1 MAVNDADSKH
11 LFDNVHGTGQSVW
24 DAIMYT
30 TNVMLT
36 GRVVVVAGYG
46 YCGRGV
52 ATRAKGLGARV
63 VVTEINP
70 WRAMEAA
77 MDGFD
82 VMHMDDAAKLGDF
95 FVTVTGCKDVI
106 VKRHFQVMKH
116 NAMLA
121 NAGHFDVEFNKNHLR
136 DLAVKIEERRP
147 FIDGYHLP
155 DGRILNVLADG
166 RLVNIVAGNGHPA
179 DIMDMSFAL
188 QALCARYIAQNGKGL
203 PPKCLDVP
211 IEVDRH
217 IAVMKT
223 KAMGLGLDVLTAEQE
238 AYLYGTGE

>member
-1 MAVNDADSKH
+1 
-11 LFDNVHGTGQSVW
+11 
-24 DAIMYT
+24 
-30 TNVMLT
+30 
-36 GRVVVVAGYG
+36 
-46 YCGRGV
+46 
-52 ATRAKGLGARV
+52 LGARV

-82 VMHMDDAAKLGDF
+82 VMHMDEAAKIGDF

-106 VKRHFQVMKH
+106 VKRHYEVMKH

-121 NAGHFDVEFNKNHLR
+121 NAGHFDVEFNKPHLR
-136 DLAVKIEERRP
+136 GMAVKVEERRP
-147 FIDGYHLP
+147 FIDGYYLP
-155 DGRILNVLADG
+155 DGRIINVLADG

-188 QALCARYIAQNGKGL
+188 QALCCRYIAQNGKGMKPGL
-203 PPKCLDVP
+203 HYVP
-211 IEVDRH
+211 IYVDRH

-223 KAMGLGLDVLTAEQE
+223 KAMGLGLDVLTPEQE